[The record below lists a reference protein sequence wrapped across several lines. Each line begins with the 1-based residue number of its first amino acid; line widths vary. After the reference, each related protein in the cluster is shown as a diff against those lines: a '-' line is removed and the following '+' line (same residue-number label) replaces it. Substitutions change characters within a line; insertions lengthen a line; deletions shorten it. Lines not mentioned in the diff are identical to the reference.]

1 LSQATTRFRSASIRT
16 KEGLSQPRFIPAH
29 KANQTGDYVFHYLSA
44 NKEQFMK
51 ITIRFLITLTL
62 ITCFSSCGF
71 EKSEKP
77 AIPIREYTIQS
88 VLWQQNAAEY
98 KALTY
103 QSYFLARLQLDK
115 VLTKMTSQNTNLAVV
130 TDIDETV
137 LDNSPFNGKLIELD
151 KPFSKDLWLE
161 WGNLSTAD
169 TIPGALEFFNY
180 AVDRGVEIFYISNRY
195 MEQQAATIKNLRKF
209 GFPFADKAHVL
220 LKDKTSAKESR
231 RQKVTKKYQIVLLLG
246 DNLSDF
252 SSIFDKQGTKRRN
265 ALVDSLRYAFG
276 SRFIVFPNPMYGDWE
291 SKGIY
296 EGRYDWKPGQPDSI
310 RFSKI
315 QTY

>member
-1 LSQATTRFRSASIRT
+1 MKNLFNRVIILASIT
-16 KEGLSQPRFIPAH
+16 LFVQCSQENSTRP
-29 KANQTGDYVFHYLSA
+29 D
-44 NKEQFMK
+44 
-51 ITIRFLITLTL
+51 
-62 ITCFSSCGF
+62 
-71 EKSEKP
+71 
-77 AIPIREYTIQS
+77 IPIREYSIQS
-88 VLWQQNAAEY
+88 VLWQQNSAEY

-115 VLTKMTSQNTNLAVV
+115 VLTKMASPNTKLAVV

-161 WGNLSTAD
+161 WGNLSNAD

-180 AVDRGVEIFYISNRY
+180 TANRGIEIFYISNRFA
-195 MEQQAATIKNLRKF
+195 EQQRVTINNLKKF
-209 GFPFADKAHVL
+209 GFPFADEAHVF
-220 LKDKTSAKESR
+220 LKDKSSEKESR
-231 RQKVTKKYQIVLLLG
+231 RQKVTKTHQIVLLLG

-252 SSIFDKQGTKRRN
+252 SSIFDKQGTNRRN

-291 SKGIY
+291 SKGLY
-296 EGRYDWKPGQPDSI
+296 EGKYDWTSGQLDSI
-310 RFSKI
+310 RHSKI
-315 QTY
+315 RSY